1 MTSCTSHASP
11 VTRRRRARGWRLA
24 LVLAGILAAVI
35 VTGWTAR
42 APLLRSAAEAW
53 IAGDDPE
60 PADAV
65 AVLGGGLDT
74 RPFAAADYYRRALV
88 KKVLISN
95 VGADPAERLGV
106 LSSHVEYNRRVLL
119 KLGVPESAIEPVGE
133 NLANTY
139 QEVRAL
145 RDWATRTKARSII
158 VPTEVFSTRRVRW
171 TLHRVLGG
179 TVVIRVTA
187 LAPYGYDRDNWWQ
200 HEAGVIA
207 FQNEVIKYLYYR
219 MKY

>member
-1 MTSCTSHASP
+1 MMSSASHAP
-11 VTRRRRARGWRLA
+11 PATRRRRARGWRLA

-53 IAGDDPE
+53 IVGDDPE

-74 RPFAAADYYRRALV
+74 RPFAAADYYRRGLV

-133 NLANTY
+133 NLASTY
-139 QEVRAL
+139 DEARAL
-145 RDWATRTKARSII
+145 RDWATRTEARSII

-171 TLHRVLGG
+171 TLHRVLGD
-179 TVVIRVTA
+179 TVAIRVTA
-187 LAPYGYDRDNWWQ
+187 LAPYGYDCDNWWQ